1 MDDKTIAGSFSFYK
15 MSEKKRRKKSLIFLI
30 HLYLTQFIRAGGVE
44 FYSHGWSGLAKSEV
58 YDVRCGIADGYHYTL
73 YRVDV
78 STLLNDL
85 RRWFANDTTTHNEI
99 TIWIWQLE

>member
-44 FYSHGWSGLAKSEV
+44 FYSHG
-58 YDVRCGIADGYHYTL
+58 
-73 YRVDV
+73 
-78 STLLNDL
+78 
-85 RRWFANDTTTHNEI
+85 
-99 TIWIWQLE
+99 